1 MSSRKAN
8 YYKPAKTAKVK
19 SNVADGG
26 EFIGEG
32 TYGCTFYPHLP
43 CTDKSTYPD
52 SIGKIFSRKSSLQD
66 EQRLNDKILKID
78 PEGRFT
84 LPFNGVCTV
93 DAKRISVQDKM
104 SPCEKFTPR
113 QKQLIYKYGGIDLK
127 KFYKTYAIAHPDV
140 FIDDIIPLLL
150 PLLDGIT
157 TLVQSGLVHTDIKP
171 DNMVYDPKKKQ
182 LFLIDFGLLTKMQDI
197 QYHSN
202 LLTHPYLYYPL
213 EFLIMDAVKRRGN
226 VSTALGEF
234 ASRMTRYSDF
244 VKFINQV
251 RGISI
256 AEQIRTFTISV
267 SKVSRYD
274 FDNMFNST
282 YVRKIDIYS
291 IGISFLEIIY
301 KLHKNNALRVR
312 DEQLLMKFMLLLSD
326 MSHMDPNKRLF
337 PEEAAIRLRDILQLQ
352 QATPSAPPSSVAPND
367 KKDKKC
373 TDMLAR
379 EIKAQLEKLGLPK
392 YGTKD
397 VMCKR
402 LENAHVK
409 AANTSPSVGK
419 KKCTDM
425 LAREIKVELEKY
437 GLPKYG
443 TKAQMCERLA
453 NASPKYAI

>member
-1 MSSRKAN
+1 MPSKSSKA
-8 YYKPAKTAKVK
+8 K

-43 CTDKSTYPD
+43 CTDKATYPD
-52 SIGKIFSRKSSLQD
+52 SIGKIFSRKSSLDD
-66 EQRLNDKILKID
+66 EKRLNDKILKID
-78 PEGRFT
+78 PEGKFT

-93 DAKRISVQDKM
+93 DAKRISVKDKM

-127 KFYKTYAIAHPDV
+127 KFYKTYAFEHPDV
-140 FIDDIIPLLL
+140 FIDDIIPLLI
-150 PLLDGIT
+150 PLLDGIS

-171 DNMVYDPKKKQ
+171 DNMVYDPKKGQ
-182 LFLIDFGLLTKMQDI
+182 LFLIDFGLLMNMQDI
-197 QYHSN
+197 QYHSG
-202 LLTHPYLYYPL
+202 LLTHSYLYYPL
-213 EFLIMDAVKRRGN
+213 EFLIMDAIKRRGN
-226 VSTALGEF
+226 VSTALGQF
-234 ASRMTRYSDF
+234 ASRMTHYSDF
-244 VKFINQV
+244 VKFINQF

-256 AEQIRTFTISV
+256 AEQIRTFTISA
-267 SKVSRYD
+267 SKISRYE

-282 YVRKIDIYS
+282 YVRKIDVYS

-301 KLHKNNALRVR
+301 KLHNNNALRVR
-312 DEQLLMKFMLLLSD
+312 DEQLLFKFMLLLSD

-337 PEEAAIRLRDILQLQ
+337 PDEAATRLRGILQPPAAP
-352 QATPSAPPSSVAPND
+352 QAPAAPQPPAAPQAPKD

-373 TDMLAR
+373 TDMLAK

-392 YGTKD
+392 YGTKE

-402 LENAHVK
+402 LENAH
-409 AANTSPSVGK
+409 ASVGK